1 VGEFRYRVWRLYLAA
16 GAHQHASGSNGIVQ
30 MVFAKARRDGSTG
43 VPTTRD
49 DIYAR
54 GG

>member
-1 VGEFRYRVWRLYLAA
+1 
-16 GAHQHASGSNGIVQ
+16 

-49 DIYAR
+49 DIYAE